1 MRIFDCFIFNHE
13 IELLE
18 IRMNILGDYVDKF
31 VITEGDTTFS
41 GKPKESYFSHNR
53 ERFAKWED
61 KIILNQIQLPDLP
74 GPWEREIYSRNA
86 MANVEGLQDDDLI
99 LMSDGDEI
107 PNPEILEHT
116 SDWVERDTHFTFE
129 QSCYA
134 YWFNNL
140 YSDTWFGSRAA
151 LYQHLK
157 NTTVDDLREGTEDES
172 KVSGPIITNGGWHFT
187 YLGDESHI
195 KQKINSFCDRHF
207 DVPEVTENISKNL
220 RAGKDVLNRHH
231 ITYQRVD
238 LDDSFPQYILDNQ
251 EKYKELIKPGPLR
264 TTTSSLM

>member
-31 VITEGDTTFS
+31 VITEGDITFS
-41 GKPKESYFSHNR
+41 GKPKESYFSKNR
-53 ERFAKWED
+53 MRFAQWED
-61 KIILNQIQLPDLP
+61 KIIHNQIKLPDLP
-74 GPWEREIYSRNA
+74 GPWEREIYSRNS
-86 MANVEGLQDDDLI
+86 MVDIVGVEDDDLI

-107 PNPEILEHT
+107 PNPEVLNHASE
-116 SDWVERDTHFTFE
+116 WVSNDTHFTFE

-187 YLGDESHI
+187 YLGDENHI
-195 KQKINSFCDRHF
+195 RQKINSFCDRHF
-207 DVPEVTENISKNL
+207 DVPEVTENISNNL
-220 RAGKDVLNRHH
+220 KSGKDVLNRHH

-238 LDDSFPQYILDNQ
+238 LDETFPQYILDNQ
-251 EKYKELIKPGPLR
+251 EKYTHRIK
-264 TTTSSLM
+264 